1 MNKKEYDIFKAI
13 LTDAEIRET
22 NLITLAAWVQEKQR
36 CKDRI
41 KLADKEINRLLS
53 EISQN

>member
-1 MNKKEYDIFKAI
+1 MNKKEYDFFTAE
-13 LTDAEIRET
+13 LTKAEIKEA
-22 NLITLAAWVQEKQR
+22 NLIALAAWVREKQR

-41 KLADKEINRLLS
+41 RQADKEINRLLS

>member
-1 MNKKEYDIFKAI
+1 MNKKEYDIFKEK
-13 LTDAEIRET
+13 LTKSEIRET
-22 NLITLAAWVQEKQR
+22 NLICLAAWVEEKQW

-41 KLADKEINRLLS
+41 RQADREINRLLS